1 MSVQGD
7 AVEVVRA
14 ALAAATFG
22 ISVTISKTPMKEWKV
37 EELASTCA
45 IQVEGTATGYEVD
58 DRSGALGV
66 IPDVSVTVIRR
77 IGSTNGQTND
87 TLFDE
92 AEAAADLAVLSVRN
106 AVLADPRWA
115 LVNVDRP
122 VRYDQERLR
131 SGRVFMTE
139 IVFSLWD
146 TQTQ

>member
-14 ALAAATFG
+14 ALAAATFA
-22 ISVTISKTPMKEWKV
+22 ITVSISKTPMKEWKV
-37 EELASTCA
+37 EDLSAVCA
-45 IQVEGTATGYEVD
+45 VQVEGASTGYEVD
-58 DRSGALGV
+58 DRSAALAV
-66 IPDVSVTVIRR
+66 VPEVSVTVIRR
-77 IGSTNGQTND
+77 VGSTNGQTNE
-87 TLFDE
+87 TLLDQ
-92 AEAAADLAVLSVRN
+92 AETVTDLVVTTVRDAVLLDS
-106 AVLADPRWA
+106 RWA
-115 LVNVDRP
+115 LVGVDRP